1 MASVSHRS
9 PAVTCSRGRCVISS
23 AKNTWRSSLI
33 FISTNISEIEK
44 IEAKEI
50 LLWVKERIFQ
60 KNALP
65 FKGKA
70 RNYR

>member
-1 MASVSHRS
+1 M
-9 PAVTCSRGRCVISS
+9 
-23 AKNTWRSSLI
+23 
-33 FISTNISEIEK
+33 NISEIEK
-44 IEAKEI
+44 IAAKEI

-70 RNYR
+70 GNYR

>member
-1 MASVSHRS
+1 M
-9 PAVTCSRGRCVISS
+9 
-23 AKNTWRSSLI
+23 
-33 FISTNISEIEK
+33 NIPEIEK
-44 IEAKEI
+44 IAAKEI
-50 LLWVKERIFQ
+50 LLWVYERIFQ